1 MTARIKRGTTFRA
14 QVELEL
20 AEWAALW
27 PWDAAT
33 AEVRQQGARH
43 DLQVSADPDSR
54 IIALRAETSDWAIG
68 AAAFDVRIRRGADII
83 AIPATQNIRLQVFE
97 GASA

>member
-14 QVELEL
+14 QVELDP

-43 DLQVSADPDSR
+43 DLQVTADPDSH
-54 IIALRAETSDWAIG
+54 IIALRAETSGWAIG
-68 AAAFDVRIRRGADII
+68 TATFDVRIRRGDDLI
-83 AIPATQNIRLQVFE
+83 AIPATRNIRLAIFE